1 MVKDNHMI
9 EFILADINIGF
20 AVALCLVLALAI
32 LEGIGMLIGLSMV
45 NLLDHMS
52 PIDLDIDVDTDL
64 PTGGLTPLL
73 GWLCLNRL
81 PLLIW
86 LVLFL
91 TSFGI
96 TGYTLNY
103 ILLNNFTVN
112 LSEFL
117 TYGLSFILSLYA
129 THHIGIP
136 LSRLLPKNETS
147 AISNNSFKGLI
158 ATITIGT
165 AKQGSPAEASLT
177 DSFNQ
182 KHYVLVTPDSDNEE
196 FNQGQQVVLVEKKES
211 FWLAIK
217 FN

>member
-1 MVKDNHMI
+1 MI

-147 AISNNSFKGLI
+147 AISNNSFNGLV

>member
-147 AISNNSFKGLI
+147 AISNNSFNGLV

>member
-1 MVKDNHMI
+1 MI

-20 AVALCLVLALAI
+20 AVALCSVLALAM

-45 NLLDHMS
+45 NLLDHIS

-64 PTGGLTPLL
+64 PVGGLTPLL

-103 ILLNNFTVN
+103 ILLNNFTIHF
-112 LSEFL
+112 SEFL
-117 TYGLSFILSLYA
+117 IYGLSFILSLYA
-129 THHIGIP
+129 THHIGVP
-136 LSRLLPKNETS
+136 LSRLLPKNESS
-147 AISNNSFKGLI
+147 AISNNSFNGLI

-165 AKQGSPAEASLT
+165 AKQDSPAEASLI

-182 KHYVLVTPDSDNEE
+182 KHYVLVSPDNDNEE

-217 FN
+217 FNQ

>member
-1 MVKDNHMI
+1 MI

-20 AVALCLVLALAI
+20 AVALCSVLALAI

-45 NLLDHMS
+45 NLLDHIS
-52 PIDLDIDVDTDL
+52 PIDLDVDTDI
-64 PTGGLTPLL
+64 PMGGLTPLL

-91 TSFGI
+91 TSFGM

-103 ILLNNFTVN
+103 ILLNNFTVI
-112 LSEFL
+112 LPEFL
-117 TYGLSFILSLYA
+117 TYGLSFMLSLYA
-129 THHIGIP
+129 THHIGVP
-136 LSRLLPKNETS
+136 LSRLLPKNESS
-147 AISNNSFKGLI
+147 AISNNSFNGLI

-165 AKQGSPAEASLT
+165 AKQDSPAEASLI

-182 KHYVLVTPDSDNEE
+182 KHYVLVIPDNDNEE
-196 FNQGQQVVLVEKKES
+196 FNKGQQVVLVEKKKS

-217 FN
+217 FNQ